1 MKYIVGNTIQGK
13 RKTKSYKIHKVE
25 SVPQEEWVR
34 VENTHPAII
43 DKQLFEK
50 AQNLSKKDTKSSQKT
65 KELSVWAGF
74 LKCGDCKRAMNKK
87 SSTNKNGTKY
97 EYYICSTY
105 RKRSNHLCSK
115 HTIKVED
122 LEKAVLQAI
131 NFHIDTFLEVENVV
145 KQIKN
150 SKNQNTN
157 SNNITP
163 MIVKKQNE
171 ISKIS
176 HFKKALYEDWKNE
189 DITKEEYKQ
198 YKHKYEKD
206 IEELKQI
213 IERLEKEKQK
223 NERLKEKENE
233 WIETFRKQKEIQ
245 KLSRNI
251 MIELIDCIYIKED
264 GNITIKFNFKQELK
278 PKSLDGF
285 SLNNM

>member
-1 MKYIVGNTIQGK
+1 M
-13 RKTKSYKIHKVE
+13 
-25 SVPQEEWVR
+25 PQEEWVR